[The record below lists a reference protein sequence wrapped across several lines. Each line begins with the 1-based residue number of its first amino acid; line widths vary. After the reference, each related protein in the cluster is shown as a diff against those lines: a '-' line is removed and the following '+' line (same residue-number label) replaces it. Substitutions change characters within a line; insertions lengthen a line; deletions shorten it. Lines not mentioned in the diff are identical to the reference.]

1 MATASRPDG
10 LTPGRPLVFARRMA
24 LPFDDHA
31 PRTLTL
37 LPPHVVRRHAGHFCA
52 GLEIDATGR
61 CVRAT
66 PILKWCVGMGRDDLR
81 AEFEGRGYR
90 ATVVRRISSSASTAT
105 PNTTAED
112 GSGTLTA

>member
-1 MATASRPDG
+1 MLKRW
-10 LTPGRPLVFARRMA
+10 
-24 LPFDDHA
+24 LPRDD
-31 PRTLTL
+31 LTL
-37 LPPHVVRRHAGHFCA
+37 VRVTAGHLCA

-61 CVRAT
+61 CVRAA

-81 AEFEGRGYR
+81 AEFDRRGYR

-105 PNTTAED
+105 PNTSTDD